1 MNVDV
6 ILNITNAVLGVA
18 GTIVVLA
25 LLFVLGLAVKSLPT
39 GLRRAVSALFA
50 VAFAATF
57 LTGIVWQAL
66 YVLASRSML
75 YAVLSLKFVGVSAV
89 FGLFLFSMDEFRYV
103 LSLGKRSLKG
113 LVFDEGKT
121 SNFVKGKKSSSS
133 SFELKVSSVLLQ

>member
-1 MNVDV
+1 MNVNV
-6 ILNITNAVLGVA
+6 ILNLTNAILGVA

-25 LLFVLGLAVKSLPT
+25 LLFVLGLVVRSLPT

-50 VAFAATF
+50 IAFATTF

-66 YVLASRSML
+66 YVLASRSAF